1 MIRMLVVSVLVLW
14 GATDLRAQED
24 RSCRSRTQEVG
35 AKALAVFEEEHDL
48 TIVAG
53 DYKPVAGEVAAGIC
67 AQMTDKASDA
77 RIETEATKR
86 YLTDL
91 LAFGQATSVRSIVA
105 DVVNGTKGLG
115 EFRWFEDQ
123 LHRIVLRESRRNR
136 WRARRRVREA
146 DTSREWIPTDL
157 DSQPWLA

>member
-1 MIRMLVVSVLVLW
+1 MIRMLVVSVLVPW

-115 EFRWFEDQ
+115 
-123 LHRIVLRESRRNR
+123 
-136 WRARRRVREA
+136 A
-146 DTSREWIPTDL
+146 
-157 DSQPWLA
+157 